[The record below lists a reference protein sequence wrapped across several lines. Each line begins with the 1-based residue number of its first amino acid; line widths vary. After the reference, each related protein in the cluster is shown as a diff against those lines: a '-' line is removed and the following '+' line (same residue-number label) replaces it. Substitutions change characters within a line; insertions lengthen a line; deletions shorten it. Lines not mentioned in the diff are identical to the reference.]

1 MTGRPA
7 VWRPQALALRMCWI
21 IEIHEVCRLTARAAR
36 AAFGSFGKP
45 EKYEECA
52 IEPDEIGI
60 GQTAEMFAYICPRH
74 RGDLV
79 DHDLAWLLNSCHR
92 RRLHSD
98 SGQRRLDRIGCQWTD
113 RD

>member
-1 MTGRPA
+1 
-7 VWRPQALALRMCWI
+7 
-21 IEIHEVCRLTARAAR
+21 LTARADR
-36 AAFGSFGKP
+36 AAFGSFGKPREIPFGSFGKP

-60 GQTAEMFAYICPRH
+60 GQTAEMIAYICPRH

-79 DHDLAWLLNSCHR
+79 DHDVAWLLNSCHR